1 MRKLLA
7 LITLSCAMAI
17 GAGVSVTSA
26 NAATLTSA
34 VHSFKAE
41 QTSFVDKAY
50 YRRYYDDSRISLGGR
65 KNGADC
71 FLNKG
76 DICFYGVSSMMAR
89 LCPYRASVPQMW
101 CVSTRR

>member
-34 VHSFKAE
+34 VHSLKAE
-41 QTSFVDKAY
+41 QTSVVEKAY
-50 YRRYYDDSRISLGGR
+50 YHRGYHRGYYHRRYYHGYYHRGYYGYGYHR
-65 KNGADC
+65 RCWWHNG
-71 FLNKG
+71 
-76 DICFYGVSSMMAR
+76 
-89 LCPYRASVPQMW
+89 YRH
-101 CVSTRR
+101 CRRWY